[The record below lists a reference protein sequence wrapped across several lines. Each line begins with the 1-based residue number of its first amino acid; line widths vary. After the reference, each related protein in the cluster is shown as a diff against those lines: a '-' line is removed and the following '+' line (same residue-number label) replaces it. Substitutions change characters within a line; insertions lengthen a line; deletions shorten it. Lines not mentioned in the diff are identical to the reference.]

1 MLCVTF
7 EKAEV
12 VAILANLVF
21 FGVGGYVLYLLIK
34 ALRKYIGFKP

>member
-1 MLCVTF
+1 MLCMTF

-21 FGVGGYVLYLLIK
+21 FGIGGYVLYLLIT
-34 ALRKYIGFKP
+34 ALRKYIKSKA